1 MSQAQTLQDNSCF
14 LFKGSNFTLTTIQLL
29 NVDYPTI
36 QKQLA
41 HKVEQAPAFFNHT
54 PVVIDLSK
62 ISMLPV
68 EIDFTKIL
76 NMIRQNHL
84 IPVGVRGGTSIQRE
98 SALALGLAVLPE
110 AKANPAETPALQA
123 VAAPAPQAA
132 VTAPQEEQHPK
143 SPSLLITQPVRSGQ
157 QIYAR
162 DADLIITSSV
172 SAGAEILADGH
183 IHIYGTLRGRALAGV
198 NGDKSARIFCHNLEA
213 ELVSVA
219 GQYCVSDDYR
229 GTHWGK
235 AVCIALQGEHLQITP
250 LS

>member
-1 MSQAQTLQDNSCF
+1 MSQAQTIQENAGF
-14 LFKGSNFTLTTIQLL
+14 LLKGSNFTLTTLQLL

-41 HKVEQAPAFFNHT
+41 DKVEQAPAFFNHT
-54 PVVIDLSK
+54 PIVLDLSK

-68 EIDFTKIL
+68 DIDFTKIL
-76 NMIRQNHL
+76 NMIRQNNL
-84 IPVGVRGGTSIQRE
+84 IPVGVRGGTTAQRE
-98 SALALGLAVLPE
+98 HALTLGLAVLPE
-110 AKANPAETPALQA
+110 AKTTATEAPAPQP
-123 VAAPAPQAA
+123 VAAPAPKL
-132 VTAPQEEQHPK
+132 VHYPK

-172 SAGAEILADGH
+172 SAGAEVLADGH
-183 IHIYGTLRGRALAGV
+183 IHIYGILRGRALAGV
-198 NGDKSARIFCHNLEA
+198 NGDKDARIFCRNLEA

-219 GQYCVSDDYR
+219 GQYCVTDDFR
-229 GTHWGK
+229 QTSWGK
-235 AVCIALQGEHLQITP
+235 DVYIALHGEHLQITP

>member
-1 MSQAQTLQDNSCF
+1 MSQAQTLQDNTCF
-14 LFKGSNFTLTTIQLL
+14 LLKGSNFTLTTIQLL

-41 HKVEQAPAFFNHT
+41 QKVEQAPAFFNHT
-54 PVVIDLSK
+54 PIVIDLSK

-68 EIDFTKIL
+68 DIDFTKIL
-76 NMIRQNHL
+76 QLIRQNHL
-84 IPVGVRGGTSIQRE
+84 IPVGVRGGTPAQRE
-98 SALALGLAVLPE
+98 TALSLGLAVLPE
-110 AKANPAETPALQA
+110 AKGQSAEPVAPIA
-123 VAAPAPQAA
+123 AAPAQ
-132 VTAPQEEQHPK
+132 TTIAPATPADHPK

-198 NGDKSARIFCHNLEA
+198 NGDQQARIFCHNLEA

-219 GQYCVSDDYR
+219 GQYCVSDDFR
-229 GTHWGK
+229 NTSWGK
-235 AVCIALQGEHLQITP
+235 SVCIALQGEHLQITP